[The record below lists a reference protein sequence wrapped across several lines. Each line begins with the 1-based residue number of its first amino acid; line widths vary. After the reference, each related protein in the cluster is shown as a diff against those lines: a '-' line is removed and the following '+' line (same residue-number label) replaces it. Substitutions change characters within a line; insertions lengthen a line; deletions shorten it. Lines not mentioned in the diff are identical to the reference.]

1 LLGVAV
7 VATWVVAAAR
17 KQGPLEAVA
26 RAAGPRV
33 STVTLTGDV
42 QKDAAVL
49 REAAGGGAHMAF
61 DIVGQARDPKATQ
74 ATLHSLHRGGRLVL
88 MGSMT
93 TDLPIPYTTLMRSD
107 WEIIGQFMYPAGA
120 YRRLLDLLRS
130 GLLDISAIRP
140 RVYPLA
146 ALPEAME
153 AAAGAGN
160 LECIVMQP

>member
-1 LLGVAV
+1 V
-7 VATWVVAAAR
+7 VPSQVLAPPP
-17 KQGPLEAVA
+17 KPGPLEAVA
-26 RAAGPRV
+26 RAGGLRV

-42 QKDAAVL
+42 QKDAGAL

-61 DIVGQARDPKATQ
+61 DMVGQARDPKATL
-74 ATLHSLHRGGRLVL
+74 AALHSLRRGGRLVA

-93 TDLPIPYTTLMRSD
+93 TDLPVPYTTLMLNS
-107 WEIIGQFMYPAGA
+107 WEIIGQFMYPASA

-153 AAAGAGN
+153 AATTAGN